1 MEPVLKNRCL
11 LNREIVAK
19 CYDRVLL
26 PRICFLILVG
36 LMVLGIAVRHTVL
49 DLRQL
54 DRPRLL
60 FLVLEYGLGIFAIYL
75 GLRFPRITA
84 NQVFRRIR
92 EQYQADEYERTNSF
106 LPQEILS
113 ESSVSSDCIHLPY
126 DKVVRITKWK
136 GYIILHT
143 TAQMLYILDCA
154 CFENG
159 AEADFWLLMSEKCPN
174 AVPKAKRT
182 T

>member
-1 MEPVLKNRCL
+1 MESVLKNRCL
-11 LNREIVAK
+11 LNKEIAVK
-19 CYDRVLL
+19 CYVRLLL
-26 PRICFLILVG
+26 PRSCILILTG
-36 LMVLGIAVRHTVL
+36 LIVLGIAVRHTVL

-54 DRPRLL
+54 YGLRLL
-60 FLVLEYGLGIFAIYL
+60 FLVLEYGLGILSIYL
-75 GLRFPRITA
+75 GLSFPRRTA
-84 NQVFRRIR
+84 NQVFRRIK
-92 EQYQADEYERTNSF
+92 EQYRADEYERTNSF

-154 CFENG
+154 RFENG
-159 AEADFWLLMSEKCPN
+159 AEADFWKLMNEKCPG
-174 AVPKAKRT
+174 AVPKKYRA
-182 T
+182 